1 MIQRRVFLG
10 GLGAASLSA
19 FQPRPRPNIVV
30 ILADDLGYGDVGCYG
45 QARIK
50 TPNIDRLA
58 AEGTRFTQAY
68 AGSTVCAPSRCSL
81 FTGYHTG
88 HARMRANNEVY
99 LGKRDVTI
107 SEILH
112 DAGYRTGLFGKWS
125 LGTLG
130 TEGYP
135 NDKGFDEW
143 YGYFSQMHAHVAYP
157 QLLLHNRG
165 EVNLTGNWG
174 TSRKQFAND
183 LFTEQAVKFAAGSR
197 QPFFLHLAYTIPH
210 ADNEE
215 GRDTGN
221 GMVVPSDEPYSKEAW
236 PQQERNFAA
245 MITRMDGDIGRVLE
259 ACDARNT
266 LVIFTSDNGPHK
278 EGGHSPEFFKSSG
291 PLRGIKRDLYDGGIR
306 VPSIVRWP
314 GVVGAGKTSDFVW
327 AFWDMLPTLAEVA
340 GTRAPAGL
348 DGQSIV
354 PVLTG
359 REQKPHEYLY
369 WEFHEGGFFQG
380 VRHGK
385 WKAVRKGLGGRLEL
399 YDVAADIGES
409 SNVAAG
415 NPEVV
420 GSIERYLATART
432 DDPNFPVKG

>member
-1 MIQRRVFLG
+1 VIQRRVFLG

-314 GVVGAGKTSDFVW
+314 GVVGEGKTSDFVW

>member
-1 MIQRRVFLG
+1 VIQRRVFLG

-30 ILADDLGYGDVGCYG
+30 ILADDLGYGDAGCYG

-88 HARMRANNEVY
+88 HARMRANSEVY

-314 GVVGAGKTSDFVW
+314 GVVGEGKTSDFVW

-385 WKAVRKGLGGRLEL
+385 WKAVRKGLGGKLEL

>member
-30 ILADDLGYGDVGCYG
+30 ILADDLGYGDAGCYG

-385 WKAVRKGLGGRLEL
+385 WKAVRKGLGGKLEL

>member
-314 GVVGAGKTSDFVW
+314 GVVGEGKTSDFVW

-385 WKAVRKGLGGRLEL
+385 WKAVRKGLNGKLEL
-399 YDVAADIGES
+399 FDVAADIGES